1 MNPVWRIF
9 GIESVTMHAKSKHGP
24 LTFPRTNFDFI
35 LKPDNWSERLGR
47 MHSGLEPETVEFRL
61 NLSDVDSVVHQ
72 KSATGVPPLGMVMN
86 SLSSRKSTWA
96 SAGYSPLSP
105 FRMYLSG
112 V

>member
-9 GIESVTMHAKSKHGP
+9 GIETGTMHAKSKHDP
-24 LTFPRTNFDFI
+24 LTFPRTNLDVI

-47 MHSGLEPETVEFRL
+47 MHSGLQSEAVEFRL
-61 NLSDVDSVVHQ
+61 NLADVVSVVHQ
-72 KSATGVPPLGMVMN
+72 NSATGVPPLGMVMN

-96 SAGYSPLSP
+96 SGGYSPLSP

>member
-9 GIESVTMHAKSKHGP
+9 WIEAGIMHAKSKHDP
-24 LTFPRTNFDFI
+24 LTFSRTNVDVV
-35 LKPDNWSERLGR
+35 LKPDNWSERIGG
-47 MHSGLEPETVEFRL
+47 MHSGFEPEAVEFRL
-61 NLSDVDSVVHQ
+61 NLADIASVVHQ
-72 KSATGVPPLGMVMN
+72 KSATGVPPLGIVMN

-96 SAGYSPLSP
+96 SGEYSPLSP